1 MPPIPV
7 LKHFEYLVLGGG
19 SGGIASARR
28 AAEFGVK
35 VGLIESGR
43 LGGTCVNVGCVPKK
57 LMFCAANLRE
67 EILQDAADYG
77 LNVEGNAAFNWSEFV
92 KKRSAYIERLNG
104 IYQRN
109 LDNSKVEVIRGL
121 AKFVGEKKVEVD
133 GAVYSADHILVAVG
147 GRPLIPD
154 IPGAEHGISSDGFFE
169 LEEQPRSVVVV
180 GAGYIAV
187 EMAQIFAGLGTE
199 TSLCIRGATVL
210 RSFDPLVIISFS
222 SMYIK
227 LGVLLPLLLWSTD
240 NFLLF
245 VANC

>member
-1 MPPIPV
+1 MPPMSSV
-7 LKHFEYLVLGGG
+7 KHFEYLVLGGG

-67 EILQDAADYG
+67 EILQDACDYG
-77 LNVEGNAAFNWSEFV
+77 LQVDGNAKFDWSKFV
-92 KKRSAYIERLNG
+92 QKRDAYIERLNG

-109 LDNSKVEVIRGL
+109 LDNSKVDIIKGM
-121 AKFVGEKKVEVD
+121 AKFVGDKKVEVD
-133 GAVYSADHILVAVG
+133 GSLYTADHILVAVG

-154 IPGAEHGISSDGFFE
+154 IPGSEHGITSDGFFE
-169 LEEQPRSVVVV
+169 LKDQPGKVVVV

-187 EMAQIFAGLGTE
+187 EMAQIFAGLGSNT
-199 TSLCIRGATVL
+199 TLCIRGSKVL
-210 RSFDPLVIISFS
+210 RSFDDLVYFQMIVFLFSISDS
-222 SMYIK
+222 R
-227 LGVLLPLLLWSTD
+227 
-240 NFLLF
+240 
-245 VANC
+245 

>member
-1 MPPIPV
+1 MPPIPG

-57 LMFCAANLRE
+57 IMFCASNLRE

-77 LNVEGNAAFNWSEFV
+77 LNIKDDVAFDWKNLFQ
-92 KKRSAYIERLNG
+92 KRNSYIERLNG

-109 LDNSKVEVIRGL
+109 LDNSKVEIIRGM
-121 AKFVGEKKVEVD
+121 AKFIGEKKIQVED
-133 GAVYSADHILVAVG
+133 TIYSADHILIAVG
-147 GRPLIPD
+147 GRPLVPD
-154 IPGAEHGISSDGFFE
+154 IPGAEHGITSDGFFE
-169 LEEQPRSVVVV
+169 LEDRPARVVVV

-187 EMAQIFAGLGTE
+187 EMAQIFAGLGTD
-199 TSLCIRGATVL
+199 TTLCIRGSTVL
-210 RSFDPLVIISFS
+210 RNFDTLVF
-222 SMYIK
+222 Y
-227 LGVLLPLLLWSTD
+227 
-240 NFLLF
+240 
-245 VANC
+245 